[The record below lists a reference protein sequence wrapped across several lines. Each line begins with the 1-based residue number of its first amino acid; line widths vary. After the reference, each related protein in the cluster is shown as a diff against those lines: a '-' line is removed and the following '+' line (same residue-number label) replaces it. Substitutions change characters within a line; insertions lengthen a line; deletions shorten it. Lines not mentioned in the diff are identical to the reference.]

1 MAGRAAIP
9 HLGCHA
15 VRGPGRREHRQRP
28 VRAAGGPVAAGL
40 VTYAGTAAFFWWT
53 MYFLLAGRVPLRRLI
68 HAALL
73 TALPCIGLELFCAVY
88 F

>member
-1 MAGRAAIP
+1 
-9 HLGCHA
+9 
-15 VRGPGRREHRQRP
+15 
-28 VRAAGGPVAAGL
+28 
-40 VTYAGTAAFFWWT
+40 